1 MCTHIPKKTFSSLAH
16 EKLFLVKNVFYAH
29 CAVGRK
35 IFFTLLWQFFF
46 INKKV
51 AQRALLNTE
60 KKITAPKSKIEK
72 NYIWGKLNL

>member
-60 KKITAPKSKIEK
+60 KKLQPQNQKSKKIIYGE
-72 NYIWGKLNL
+72 N